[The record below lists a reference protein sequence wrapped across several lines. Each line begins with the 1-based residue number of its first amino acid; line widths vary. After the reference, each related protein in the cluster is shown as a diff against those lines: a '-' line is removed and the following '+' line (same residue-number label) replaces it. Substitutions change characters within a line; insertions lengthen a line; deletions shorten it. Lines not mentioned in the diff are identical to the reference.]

1 MRRSTHR
8 RQKKKNSTAFLPVMR
23 FLARQILWYGGKKED
38 TYPRVSNV
46 AKLLLSVPATSMPS
60 ERVFSSGGLI
70 ASQQRAS
77 IKPSNLDA
85 IVFLNRNMESLFGM
99 KALTADVGVAIK
111 KEPGLGEGHDMHSQ
125 EEQSDDPPLPD
136 LVGDFAACW
145 EDL

>member
-1 MRRSTHR
+1 MH
-8 RQKKKNSTAFLPVMR
+8 FLT
-23 FLARQILWYGGKKED
+23 RQILWYGGKKED
-38 TYPRVSNV
+38 TYPRISKV
-46 AKLLLSVPATSMPS
+46 AKRLLSVPVTSTPS

-99 KALTADVGVAIK
+99 KALTADAGVATK
-111 KEPGLGEGHDMHSQ
+111 KEPGLGEGHGVHSQ
-125 EEQSDDPPLPD
+125 EEHSDDPTPLPD